1 MQIYVCASNAVQFRT
16 ELLNRFFPAL
26 ISAENFQFFQSYYV
40 FFQVSTGK
48 GIASYAVHVFVAVP
62 EAFILGNGE
71 YHIQQGSTIN
81 LVCIV
86 EKVGGIFIKMCKKL
100 QKVRI

>member
-1 MQIYVCASNAVQFRT
+1 MNLSS
-16 ELLNRFFPAL
+16 FFP
-26 ISAENFQFFQSYYV
+26 Y
-40 FFQVSTGK
+40 FQVSTGK

-71 YHIQQGSTIN
+71 YHIQEGSTIN

-86 EKVGGIFIKMCKKL
+86 EKVTLIFL
-100 QKVRI
+100 H